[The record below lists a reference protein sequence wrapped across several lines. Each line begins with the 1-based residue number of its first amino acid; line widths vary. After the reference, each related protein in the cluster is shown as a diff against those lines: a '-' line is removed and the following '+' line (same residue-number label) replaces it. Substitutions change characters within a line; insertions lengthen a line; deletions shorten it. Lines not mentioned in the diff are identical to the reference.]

1 MPHFNIMDIFNTISF
16 QRIQDDIAASVGL
29 AIIATDYTGTPIT
42 QHSLCTQFCGLVR
55 DHPYYKTLCERCD
68 SRGGLEAART
78 RTPYIYT
85 CHSGIVDFAI
95 PIIYNNA
102 YLGAIMAGQVML
114 DDDKNTSGLEQIYTD
129 NSIAPLKS
137 GIYYDAYLSL
147 PKMKLEKI
155 VSISNMLFS
164 VCNMFLELEV
174 AKLSG
179 LTDPSAQVPDILQPT
194 APYVNK
200 NILTPVYEYIEKN
213 IFEDLSLN
221 RVSSA
226 CNISANYLSRL
237 FSKFNDTT
245 FSNYVNQ
252 KKIEYAKKL
261 LVSTDM
267 SVNEIAIRFGY
278 NDCSYFIKVFKK
290 EIGLSPAK
298 YRQQNP

>member
-1 MPHFNIMDIFNTISF
+1 MPEFKIMDIFNTPQF
-16 QRIQDDIAASVGL
+16 QKLQDNIAESVGL

-42 QHSLCTQFCGLVR
+42 KHSLCTRFCCMVR

-102 YLGAIMAGQVML
+102 YLGAVMAGQVLL
-114 DDDKNTSGLEQIYTD
+114 DNPENTNGLEQIYTD
-129 NSIAPLKS
+129 NSIAPLKT
-137 GIYYDAYLSL
+137 GNYYDAYCSL
-147 PKMKLEKI
+147 RKMKIEEI

-174 AKLSG
+174 SKRFTSPEEHAANFSEEKPSG
-179 LTDPSAQVPDILQPT
+179 SPA
-194 APYVNK
+194 NK

-213 IFEDLSLN
+213 IFDDLSLN
-221 RVSSA
+221 RVASA

-237 FSKFNDTT
+237 FSKYNDTT

-252 KKIEYAKKL
+252 QKIEYAKKL
-261 LVSTDM
+261 LISTDM
-267 SVNEIAIRFGY
+267 SVQEIALKFGY

-290 EIGLSPAK
+290 NVGVSPAIF
-298 YRQQNP
+298 RQQQ

>member
-1 MPHFNIMDIFNTISF
+1 MPQLNIMNIFHTSSF
-16 QRIQDDIAASVGL
+16 QKLQDSIASSVGL
-29 AIIATDYTGTPIT
+29 ALIAIDYTGKPVT
-42 QHSLCTQFCGLVR
+42 QHSLCTRFCGMVR

-102 YLGAIMAGQVML
+102 YLGALMAGQVLL
-114 DDDKNTSGLEQIYTD
+114 DNGNDPNKLEQIYTAS
-129 NSIAPLKS
+129 NTSPLKS
-137 GIYYDAYLSL
+137 GDYYDAYLAL
-147 PKMKLEKI
+147 PKMELAKI
-155 VSISNMLFS
+155 ELISNMLFS
-164 VCNMFLELEV
+164 VCNMFLELEINKASV
-174 AKLSG
+174 
-179 LTDPSAQVPDILQPT
+179 TDNILLESPPSSL
-194 APYVNK
+194 PYVSK
-200 NILTPVYEYIEKN
+200 SLLAPVYEYIEKN
-213 IFEDLSLN
+213 IFDDLSLS
-221 RVSSA
+221 RVSAA

-252 KKIEYAKKL
+252 KKVNYSKKL

-267 SVNEIAIRFGY
+267 SVNEIASHFGY

-290 EIGLSPAK
+290 ELGISPAK
-298 YRQQNP
+298 FRQQNQ